1 MNSLFKK
8 LVACFAAVTLALSM
22 TLTAAAEMTLN
33 AAADMIMTDEADD
46 SDVEPRSSSNIR
58 MLKQQYPS
66 GSRFTGSFDGA
77 TQCMGFA
84 YYCYYMYNDEHVNET
99 IPDYDREYY
108 SLESDDNLERF
119 LRKAGTQCYVR
130 GLTKNGSVHSIF
142 IVNYST
148 SGDTVT
154 VYDCNMDGNCGVLFD
169 TYTYNIN
176 NTTYKDFRIHMN
188 KVLFCYTSDGEF
200 YDYTNL

>member
-1 MNSLFKK
+1 MNSLIKN

-33 AAADMIMTDEADD
+33 AAADMIMTDAADD

-58 MLKQQYPS
+58 MLQQQYPS

-77 TQCMGFA
+77 TQCMVFA

-99 IPDYDREYY
+99 IPDSDNSEEYY
-108 SLESDDNLERF
+108 SLESNSNLEKF

-130 GLTKNGSVHSIF
+130 GLTKNGVVHSIF

-148 SGDTVT
+148 SQDTVT
-154 VYDCNMDGNCGVLFD
+154 VYDCNMDGNCGVLLN
-169 TYTYNIN
+169 TYSYA
-176 NTTYKDFRIHMN
+176 DFRIHMN
-188 KVLFCYTSDGEF
+188 SVLFCYSSDCVL
-200 YDYTNL
+200 YDYTDF